1 MKDDC
6 NTFFEPKYS
15 NLSKVYR
22 SKGPQKWSNG
32 QTVNKKRD
40 ICDEKCNGFFNAY
53 WKAEY
58 SRIDPSKD
66 SQLAN
71 D

>member
-32 QTVNKKRD
+32 QTVDKNATFATKKVTA
-40 ICDEKCNGFFNAY
+40 FFNVD

-58 SRIDPSKD
+58 SRIDQS
-66 SQLAN
+66 SN
-71 D
+71 